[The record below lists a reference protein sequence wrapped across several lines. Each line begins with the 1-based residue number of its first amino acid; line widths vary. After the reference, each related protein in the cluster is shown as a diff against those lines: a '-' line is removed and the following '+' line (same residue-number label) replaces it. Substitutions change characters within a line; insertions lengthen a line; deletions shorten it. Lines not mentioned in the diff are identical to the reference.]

1 MTPKTIYVC
10 ANRERPEAK
19 RRKLARCPVCN
30 RVLSFQEEHASM
42 CASCRRFL
50 DLQKNA
56 KGVGV

>member
-30 RVLSFQEEHASM
+30 RVLSFQEEQASI
-42 CASCRRFL
+42 CGGCRRL
-50 DLQKNA
+50 LALQKST

>member
-42 CASCRRFL
+42 CSGCRL
-50 DLQKNA
+50 LLAMQKNM

>member
-10 ANRERPEAK
+10 ANRERPVAK

-30 RVLSFQEEHASM
+30 RVLTFQEEHASR
-42 CASCRRFL
+42 CASCRRL
-50 DLQKNA
+50 LALQKNA

>member
-30 RVLSFQEEHASM
+30 RVLSFQEEHASI
-42 CASCRRFL
+42 CCSCRRIL
-50 DLQKNA
+50 AMQKNA